1 MKAARW
7 LFLLVLVFAAAG
19 PLYVL
24 LKVSVSPPAEVM
36 TPHPLLLPHAVTWR
50 FWQRVLESGQI
61 NAPLWKSFSV
71 ASGVTLLALL
81 CASPAAYSLAQLPL
95 RWRYGVLLSL
105 LLCRMLPEVS
115 VALPIAVVFL
125 RWGLLDTT
133 LGLILAHLTMA
144 LPVAAWVLT
153 TTFSSIPRAVQEAAA
168 VDGCGTWRTLVS
180 IILPLALPG
189 LAVCG
194 LLVWLLSWEEF
205 TLATYLTLGAKTMPL
220 QVYYY
225 LYQGNWFDTAVAAT
239 LMTLPVLVLS
249 ACLQRYLR
257 ETSLAGVM
265 R

>member
-1 MKAARW
+1 MKAGRG
-7 LFLLVLVFAAAG
+7 LFLMVLILGAVG
-19 PLYVL
+19 PLYLL

-50 FWQRVLESGQI
+50 FWERVLASGQI
-61 NAPLWKSFSV
+61 AAPLWKSLGV
-71 ASGVTLLALL
+71 ASGVALLALIF
-81 CASPAAYSLAQLPL
+81 AGPAAYSLAQLPV

-115 VALPIAVVFL
+115 VALPVAVVFL
-125 RWGLLDTT
+125 RWGLLDTA

-153 TTFSSIPRAVQEAAA
+153 TTFSSIPREVEEAAA
-168 VDGCGTWRTLVS
+168 VDGCGAWRTLIS

-189 LAVCG
+189 LAVWTRLAVVPG
-194 LLVWLLSWEEF
+194 RV

-239 LMTLPVLVLS
+239 LMTS
-249 ACLQRYLR
+249 RCW
-257 ETSLAGVM
+257 S
-265 R
+265 